1 MKDRIREIACGP
13 EQARAIARVIRAYAD
28 AAFPAGGSECA
39 QVSRATLLETAAR
52 CEQHA
57 GGALSLRR
65 RQLPVLR
72 GAVRWAL
79 SEDGPADIN
88 APADLER
95 LFD

>member
-1 MKDRIREIACGP
+1 MKDKIREVACNP
-13 EQARAIARVIRAYAD
+13 EQARALARVIRAYAD
-28 AAFPAGGSECA
+28 AAFPTGGSECA
-39 QVSRATLLETAAR
+39 QVSRATLLDTAAR

-57 GGALSLRR
+57 GGALGLRR

-79 SEDGPADIN
+79 SEEGPAGIN
-88 APADLER
+88 APADIER

>member
-1 MKDRIREIACGP
+1 MKTKTHELVCDG
-13 EQARAIARVIRAYAD
+13 EQARALARVIRAYAD

-39 QVSRATLLETAAR
+39 QVSRAALLDTAAQ
-52 CEQHA
+52 CEAHA

-72 GAVRWAL
+72 AAVHWAL
-79 SEDGPADIN
+79 SADGPADTD

>member
-1 MKDRIREIACGP
+1 MKEKIREVVCDP
-13 EQARAIARVIRAYAD
+13 EQARALARVICAYVD
-28 AAFPAGGSECA
+28 AAFPEGGSECA

-57 GGALSLRR
+57 GGPLGLRR
-65 RQLPVLR
+65 RQMPVLR

-79 SEDGPADIN
+79 SEDLAAGIN